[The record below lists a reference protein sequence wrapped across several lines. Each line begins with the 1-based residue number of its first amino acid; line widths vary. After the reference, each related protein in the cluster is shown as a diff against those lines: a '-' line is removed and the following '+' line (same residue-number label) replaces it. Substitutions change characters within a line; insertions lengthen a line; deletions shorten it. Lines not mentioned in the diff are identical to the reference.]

1 MWEAMYATSTV
12 CFAAVMALHAA
23 SVALSAASVALSAAL
38 QARFSGAYGLSRGV
52 DCLVRGLS
60 GHLLRYH
67 SIPLDL
73 RLYGYKLVPF
83 SRRELPSFM

>member
-12 CFAAVMALHAA
+12 CFAAVMVLH
-23 SVALSAASVALSAAL
+23 AASVALSAAL
-38 QARFSGAYGLSRGV
+38 QARFSGASGLFRGV

-60 GHLLRYH
+60 GHLVRYH

-83 SRRELPSFM
+83 SRGELPSFM